1 MMDESAQQNHHD
13 TAMGGHNSV
22 LTNIPFTSNPAY
34 ASRRALLESI
44 RDQLLDKQ
52 RLAIIGAPS
61 RAKTQCQ
68 TEYAVELAHLC
79 HEHFD
84 RICWISGG
92 CVAGLAG
99 AFAEIAFA
107 LDLPEKESGQQ
118 NAMIAAVQERLGQD
132 ARCLF
137 IFDNVAAPEAVDA
150 LIPENSNAAVLMTSY
165 QDKWPQPER
174 AFTIPDMRPEETK
187 AFLEARLDR
196 TMNAV
201 DEECAFQLGGVPLL
215 LHLYAGCARMAPS
228 KEEDLRTALVQLAE
242 RQGAGKPANAE
253 ASLDC
258 LLKRLVAALR
268 ESEKLAANLFS
279 LASFMGP
286 QPIYASTLLGGIT
299 YLPQSLS
306 QGLNEQHTLAQVLP
320 VMASA
325 GLARIGDGAFA
336 IPAMVQER
344 FVSMLPH
351 DKKESWCNAA
361 IGFLANVF
369 PFKEEHNQFDLQC
382 AHLLG
387 HASTAAS
394 WAENIGCSLE
404 GAGRLLNQAGLYLR
418 ACGQGEEAIKYYLHA
433 IACGEMIDGADHPK
447 VAVRINN
454 LGVVYR
460 ESGRL
465 DDARDAF
472 RKAIRI
478 IKNAYGPADHM
489 LAMAMRNLVT
499 VAEDSKDEEEMERA
513 YRRALRIYADSL
525 GQTHPYV
532 HECLYSLGRILR
544 KRGETKD
551 AQRCFEEALRCALAC
566 APPDEEAIALYSRNL
581 GRSLLRAGKAAE
593 AQEHLQTAVALQ
605 RKQGLPASGA
615 LTESL
620 YQLGNAYRIGK
631 QFPEARK
638 CIEEALRLC
647 REATTPHCQLEVR
660 ILTQLA
666 RVLRA
671 QGDNQGAATCYRQ
684 ICHIQE
690 ETGGP
695 ENPDLIA
702 SLTEYGKALELSN
715 NLADAQE
722 CFVRALNLGKNLDLE
737 ESNIGTIHYHLGMIR
752 RATGESEKALED
764 FMAAV
769 SADTRKQGKRH
780 PDVARDLLG
789 IGLAYRDKGDT
800 SRAIGNIMKSLSIYE
815 ETLGKYH
822 AQTIEARNT
831 LEALGDMEAGA

>member
-1 MMDESAQQNHHD
+1 MHEPAQ
-13 TAMGGHNSV
+13 HNSDAAV
-22 LTNIPFTSNPAY
+22 RSRETLPATLPFTSNPAF

-99 AFAEIAFA
+99 AFAEIAFS

-118 NAMIAAVQERLGQD
+118 NAMITAVQERLGQN

-165 QDKWPQPER
+165 QDKWRQPER
-174 AFTIPDMRPEETK
+174 AAPIPDLRPAEAK
-187 AFLEARLDR
+187 AFLEARLG
-196 TMNAV
+196 TAMSAI

-228 KEEDLRTALVQLAE
+228 KREDMRVSLIQLAE
-242 RQGAGKPANAE
+242 RHGAGEPANAD
-253 ASLDC
+253 ASLDY
-258 LLKRLVAALR
+258 LLKRLVAALW

-286 QPIYASTLLGGIT
+286 QPIKVSTLLDGIT

-306 QGLNEQHTLAQVLP
+306 QGLNEQHTLTQVLP

-325 GLARIGDGAFA
+325 GVARIGDGTFA
-336 IPAMVQER
+336 IPALLQER
-344 FVSMLPH
+344 FVSMLPR
-351 DKKESWCNAA
+351 DNKESWCNAA
-361 IGFLANVF
+361 IGLLANVF
-369 PFKEEHNQFDLQC
+369 PFKEEHKQYDVQC
-382 AHLLG
+382 ARLLG

-394 WAENIGCSLE
+394 WAENIGSSLE
-404 GAGRLLNQAGLYLR
+404 DAGRLLNQVGLYLR

-513 YRRALRIYADSL
+513 YRRALRIYADAL

-551 AQRCFEEALRCALAC
+551 AQRCFEEALRCALSC

-581 GRSLLRAGKAAE
+581 GRSLLRSGKAAE

-605 RKQGLPASGA
+605 RKRGLAASGT

-620 YQLGNAYRIGK
+620 YELGNAYRIGK
-631 QFPEARK
+631 QFPDARK
-638 CIEEALRLC
+638 CLEEALRLC
-647 REATTPHCQLEVR
+647 REATPHCQLELR
-660 ILTQLA
+660 ILTQMA

-671 QGDNQGAATCYRQ
+671 QGDSQEAATCYSQ
-684 ICHIQE
+684 ICRIQE

-695 ENPDLIA
+695 ENPDLVA

-715 NLADAQE
+715 NLAEAQQ
-722 CFVRALNLGKNLDLE
+722 CFVRALNLEKNLDVE
-737 ESNIGTIHYHLGMIR
+737 ESGVGAIHYHLGTLR
-752 RATGESEKALED
+752 RALGEPEKALED
-764 FMAAV
+764 FKEAI

-789 IGLAYRDKGDT
+789 MGLAYRDMGDT
-800 SRAIGNIMKSLSIYE
+800 SRAVGNIMKSLSIYE

-822 AQTIEARNT
+822 AETIEARNT
-831 LEALGDMEAGA
+831 LEALGDMEAGV